1 MAFTQTQLD
10 ALDAAIAS
18 GELTVKYD
26 GREVTYRSFDQLV
39 KARNFVAD
47 RLPTAPRRVGH
58 SIAFIDR
65 S

>member
-18 GELTVKYD
+18 GELIVKYD

-47 RLPTAPRRVGH
+47 RLPTATRRVSH
-58 SIAFIDR
+58 SIAYIDR